1 MRVVIDTNCFLAIL
15 PRKSVYRPIFD
26 AFREGKFEIAIS
38 NEILNEYAEIFT
50 QKMSFEISE
59 NLIELI
65 LKQPNTIQ
73 TEVFYFWNL
82 IDVDFDDNKFTDLAI
97 SANADY
103 ILTHDRHFDLV
114 KIIEFP
120 KVEIIGLKG
129 FLLKI

>member
-15 PRKSVYRPIFD
+15 PKKSIYRPIFD
-26 AFREGKFEIAIS
+26 AFRQSKFEIAIS

-82 IDVDFDDNKFTDLAI
+82 IDVDFDDNKFADLAI

-103 ILTHDRHFDLV
+103 ILTQDRHFDIM
-114 KIIEFP
+114 KNIEFP
-120 KVEIIGLKG
+120 KVEIMDLQD